1 MNPTI
6 IRMVTTAL
14 FGLAALGI
22 GGAME
27 LMEIGAPEW
36 LVGIIGLA
44 AGYLFGHVQA
54 NGFDGRKRH
63 D

>member
-6 IRMVTTAL
+6 IRMLSTAL
-14 FGLAALGI
+14 FGLAALGL

-27 LMEIGAPEW
+27 LTGNGAPEW
-36 LVGIIGLA
+36 LVGVIGLA

-54 NGFDGRKRH
+54 NGVNGKKNH
-63 D
+63 